1 MISHF
6 GSGVA
11 VARALGITRSAV
23 SQWRQRVPL
32 EQALKVESV
41 TEGALVVN
49 MADYGLPTV
58 QSRTRKAQRATA

>member
-23 SQWRQRVPL
+23 SQWQKRVPL

-41 TEGALVVN
+41 TDGALVVN
-49 MADYGLPTV
+49 MADYGLPTI
-58 QSRTRKAQRATA
+58 QSRTRKVQRETA